1 MIDNNNNLYTTRRGF
16 GALRAFLSP
25 QGSLRCVV
33 RCSCDTFP
41 HGVFCCRV
49 CSPRVSNRVSLR
61 TASVADG
68 DFLPAWVVVLAA
80 AWLFGQR
87 RFFICYPACLPR
99 VSNRVS
105 LQTGLVD
112 DGNFLPHC
120 FYSYLAAAWLVGQ
133 RRYFT
138 TALPLSPLQ
147 LFYHPSFP
155 IACDLASFTRVVV
168 VSHADVCMP
177 PLHCILS
184 ASCSYCSLLTGPI
197 TLSLPPVS
205 VTRFSLFYF
214 CCLIVFL
221 LGKSYRPSWALLF
234 LCSVGRVPLIF
245 TYLLSL
251 GPAAVVSGSFVTR

>member
-25 QGSLRCVV
+25 QGSLSCVV

-49 CSPRVSNRVSLR
+49 CS
-61 TASVADG
+61 
-68 DFLPAWVVVLAA
+68 
-80 AWLFGQR
+80 
-87 RFFICYPACLPR
+87 PR

-168 VSHADVCMP
+168 VSHADACMP

-214 CCLIVFL
+214 CCLIVHRL
-221 LGKSYRPSWALLF
+221 PPR
-234 LCSVGRVPLIF
+234 
-245 TYLLSL
+245 
-251 GPAAVVSGSFVTR
+251 